1 MLTSIAVP
9 IDELAQARAE
19 LTQLEEKARGLFKQL
34 LDVRARIATQQAK
47 IDELSRTNLKRSPIN
62 HIPTEILV
70 SILDLDVHTHDH
82 PERKE
87 ELANVCQSWRDVILR
102 TPCFWSTI
110 YVASDTSS
118 INTHLERSRGTLL
131 DIVIEGVPSSP
142 LPKHHALLPG
152 LDIVMACAHRWR
164 SLLVTASLCFFD
176 DDPEAEGEELLTEF
190 IADRINHL
198 HFPSLKN
205 VTISPLCDVGY
216 LDFLSRAHA
225 PALEYLELNEFMTMH
240 VISNPVAMLKTLKLD
255 FDAGAFID
263 YPSFWSLVP
272 TQALTKLSLSGE
284 TKSFLLQPNSLYFP
298 SLVLLE
304 MDGVTETRPILDAI
318 VAPNLK
324 EVNCSRCYDSPSVTS
339 SESRSKFTNVR
350 RLSLSCSVCAELHY
364 GDAVR
369 FCESFPGVHHV
380 KLDAEDWPYLFNPP
394 SSQLEPGRNSDN
406 RYPMDLWT
414 ELKSLTFKGL
424 HSEWLRYDQPTTWL
438 VHRRALG
445 QQQLHVKVKES
456 CRVQE
461 LYERSIWA
469 YKCLNEN
476 CNLELDGPSSSG
488 VSS

>member
-1 MLTSIAVP
+1 
-9 IDELAQARAE
+9 
-19 LTQLEEKARGLFKQL
+19 
-34 LDVRARIATQQAK
+34 
-47 IDELSRTNLKRSPIN
+47 
-62 HIPTEILV
+62 
-70 SILDLDVHTHDH
+70 
-82 PERKE
+82 
-87 ELANVCQSWRDVILR
+87 
-102 TPCFWSTI
+102 
-110 YVASDTSS
+110 
-118 INTHLERSRGTLL
+118 
-131 DIVIEGVPSSP
+131 
-142 LPKHHALLPG
+142 
-152 LDIVMACAHRWR
+152 MACAHRWR
-164 SLLVTASLCFFD
+164 SLSVTASD
-176 DDPEAEGEELLTEF
+176 HSSGGDPEEEGEELLTQF
-190 IADRINHL
+190 IADRINRL
-198 HFPSLKN
+198 HFPSLQS
-205 VTISPLCDVGY
+205 VTISSFCNVGH
-216 LDFLSRAHA
+216 LDFLSVARV
-225 PALEYLELNEFMTMH
+225 PALEHLELDKFMT
-240 VISNPVAMLKTLKLD
+240 IGEKPTPVAMLKTLKLN
-255 FDAGAFID
+255 FEKGCFID
-263 YPSFWSLVP
+263 YPPCWSLIR
-272 TQALTKLSLSGE
+272 TQALTKLSLSG
-284 TKSFLLQPNSLYFP
+284 KAQSFSSQPNSLYFP

-380 KLDAEDWPYLFNPP
+380 ELDAEDWPYLFNPP

>member
-1 MLTSIAVP
+1 MNVM
-9 IDELAQARAE
+9 DELGQARVE
-19 LTQLEEKARGLFKQL
+19 LTLLEEEARELLQQL
-34 LDVRARIATQQAK
+34 WDVRAAIAMQRAK
-47 IDELSRTNLKRSPIN
+47 INHDALSRSSPRPSTVN
-62 HIPTEILV
+62 RLPTEILV
-70 SILDLDVHTHDH
+70 LILDLDVHTYHH
-82 PERKE
+82 HREPRKQT
-87 ELANVCQSWRDVILR
+87 LANVCRRWRDVILQ

-110 YVASDTSS
+110 YVASGTSS
-118 INTHLERSRGTLL
+118 ISTRLERNRGALL
-131 DIVIEGVPSSP
+131 DIVIKSAPLSPS
-142 LPKHHALLPG
+142 KHLALLPG
-152 LDIVMACAHRWR
+152 LEIVMACAHRWR
-164 SLLVTASLCFFD
+164 SLSVTASD
-176 DDPEAEGEELLTEF
+176 HSSGGDPEEEGEELLTQF
-190 IADRINHL
+190 IADRINRL
-198 HFPSLKN
+198 HFPSLKS
-205 VTISPLCDVGY
+205 VTISSFCNVGH
-216 LDFLSRAHA
+216 LDFLSVARV
-225 PALEYLELNEFMTMH
+225 PALEHLELDKFMT
-240 VISNPVAMLKTLKLD
+240 IGEKPTPVAMLKTLKLN
-255 FDAGAFID
+255 FEKGCFID
-263 YPSFWSLVP
+263 YPPCWSLIR
-272 TQALTKLSLSGE
+272 TQALTKLSLSG
-284 TKSFLLQPNSLYFP
+284 KAQSFSSQPNSLYFP